1 MARPTQVDGSSPPR
15 LLRLSVT
22 AEAAGLD
29 ERALVE
35 RMRVIFPG
43 GIEETYDES
52 GRFEVAAYEAP
63 PITLPSGLGSWRVEP
78 VDEARVRTWQEQ
90 PHGVTIA
97 GRLWVGP
104 ASEPAPPDLP
114 AVIVDS
120 RQAFGS
126 GAHAT
131 TFGCLELL
139 CELEPPLAVLD
150 VGCGSGVLAIA
161 AAKLGHAPVRGC
173 DNDPLAIGVAKANAA
188 ANGVDV
194 EFFVADGVHDPLPA
208 GDVWVANLLGG
219 PLADVLRRPD
229 APARAIVS
237 GLVSDEELVAPAY
250 EIERRIDRAGW
261 QALAL
266 RRR

>member
-1 MARPTQVDGSSPPR
+1 MPQPSQVEGALPPR

-35 RMRVIFPG
+35 RMRRIFPR

-63 PITLPSGLGSWRVEP
+63 PITLPSGLGSWRIEP
-78 VDEARVRTWQEQ
+78 VDDARVRTWEEQ

-104 ASEPAPPDLP
+104 PSEPPPPGLP
-114 AVIVDS
+114 TVIVDS

-131 TFGCLELL
+131 TYGCLELL
-139 CELEPPLAVLD
+139 CEVEPPVSVLD

-188 ANGVDV
+188 ANGVEV
-194 EFFVADGVHDPLPA
+194 EFFVADAVQDPLPA
-208 GDVWVANLLGG
+208 ADLWVANLLGG
-219 PLADVLRRPD
+219 PLWEVLAGPD
-229 APARAIVS
+229 APARVIAS

-250 EIERRIDRAGW
+250 EIEQRVDRAGW